1 VYDGH
6 LDQVGD
12 RVGRGQG
19 DELLAPVAAADHPQR
34 SQLTQHLA
42 SRTGSVH
49 WKQLNGITLGPKETD
64 LITSMVGISEST
76 P

>member
-1 VYDGH
+1 MYDGH

-42 SRTGSVH
+42 SRTGTVQ
-49 WKQLNGITLGPKETD
+49 WKQLNGITLGPT
-64 LITSMVGISEST
+64 ESNMNSDRIFKGHL
-76 P
+76 